1 MNRNKLVEKYSINKN
16 RYYNRDKIFKEKW
29 KGVIMINLEKAEKNF
44 KDYLKD
50 YDLNNGNIKLKIKH
64 TYEVMKKSEYISK
77 GLNLNKEDIDLS
89 KLIALLHDIGRF
101 EQVKQT
107 NDFIDS
113 TGFEHAN
120 YGVKVLFE
128 ENLIRKFIDNDKYDN
143 IIKKAIYNHNK
154 YKIEDNL
161 SEKEIL
167 HCKIIRDA
175 DKLDIF
181 YEAEEIFWKNEKEE
195 IESSKISEKVY
206 NEFMSKRIIEN
217 SLKQNNLD
225 KFIGI
230 ISFIYDI
237 NFKESLEIIKE
248 QNYIKKII
256 ERFDFK
262 NQQTKEQIK
271 EIEKISEEYLKNKI
285 KG

>member
-1 MNRNKLVEKYSINKN
+1 
-16 RYYNRDKIFKEKW
+16 
-29 KGVIMINLEKAEKNF
+29 MIDTEKAKKEFLEYTNNFDTTNPHIKGKIYHSIRVSEISRKIAEK
-44 KDYLKD
+44 LK
-50 YDLNNGNIKLKIKH
+50 LNEEEIKLA
-64 TYEVMKKSEYISK
+64 E
-77 GLNLNKEDIDLS
+77 
-89 KLIALLHDIGRF
+89 LIGILHDICRF
-101 EQVKQT
+101 EQYTKYKT
-107 NDFIDS
+107 FKDLKSIDH
-113 TGFEHAN
+113 GML
-120 YGVKVLFE
+120 GVKILK
-128 ENLIRKFIDNDKYDN
+128 ENNYIRKYIKDPKYDK
-143 IIKKAIYNHNK
+143 IIEKAINNHNK
-154 YKIEDNL
+154 FQIEKGL
-161 SEKEIL
+161 SEKEEL
-167 HCKIIRDA
+167 FTKIIRDA

>member
-1 MNRNKLVEKYSINKN
+1 
-16 RYYNRDKIFKEKW
+16 
-29 KGVIMINLEKAEKNF
+29 
-44 KDYLKD
+44 
-50 YDLNNGNIKLKIKH
+50 
-64 TYEVMKKSEYISK
+64 
-77 GLNLNKEDIDLS
+77 
-89 KLIALLHDIGRF
+89 
-101 EQVKQT
+101 
-107 NDFIDS
+107 
-113 TGFEHAN
+113 
-120 YGVKVLFE
+120 
-128 ENLIRKFIDNDKYDN
+128 
-143 IIKKAIYNHNK
+143 
-154 YKIEDNL
+154 
-161 SEKEIL
+161 
-167 HCKIIRDA
+167 
-175 DKLDIF
+175 
-181 YEAEEIFWKNEKEE
+181 
-195 IESSKISEKVY
+195 
-206 NEFMSKRIIEN
+206 MSKRIIEN

>member
-1 MNRNKLVEKYSINKN
+1 
-16 RYYNRDKIFKEKW
+16 
-29 KGVIMINLEKAEKNF
+29 MIDTEKAKKEFLEYTNNF
-44 KDYLKD
+44 DTTNPHIKGKIYHSIRVSEISLKIAKKLKLD
-50 YDLNNGNIKLKIKH
+50 EEEIKLA
-64 TYEVMKKSEYISK
+64 E
-77 GLNLNKEDIDLS
+77 
-89 KLIALLHDIGRF
+89 LIGILHDIGRF
-101 EQVKQT
+101 EQYTKYKT
-107 NDFIDS
+107 FKDLKSIDH
-113 TGFEHAN
+113 GML
-120 YGVKVLFE
+120 GVKILK
-128 ENLIRKFIDNDKYDN
+128 ENNYIRKYIKEHKYDQ
-143 IIKKAIYNHNK
+143 IIEKAINNHNK
-154 YKIEDNL
+154 FQVEKGL
-161 SEKEIL
+161 SEKEEL
-167 HCKIIRDA
+167 FTKIIRDA

-271 EIEKISEEYLKNKI
+271 EIEKISEEYLKNII

>member
-1 MNRNKLVEKYSINKN
+1 MLGVKILKENNYIRKYIKDHK
-16 RYYNRDKIFKEKW
+16 YDKI
-29 KGVIMINLEKAEKNF
+29 IEKAIN
-44 KDYLKD
+44 
-50 YDLNNGNIKLKIKH
+50 
-64 TYEVMKKSEYISK
+64 
-77 GLNLNKEDIDLS
+77 
-89 KLIALLHDIGRF
+89 
-101 EQVKQT
+101 
-107 NDFIDS
+107 
-113 TGFEHAN
+113 
-120 YGVKVLFE
+120 
-128 ENLIRKFIDNDKYDN
+128 
-143 IIKKAIYNHNK
+143 NHNK
-154 YKIEDNL
+154 FQIEKGL
-161 SEKEIL
+161 SEKEEL
-167 HCKIIRDA
+167 FTKIIRDA

-217 SLKQNNLD
+217 SLKQNDLD

-248 QNYIKKII
+248 QNYIKRII

-262 NQQTKEQIK
+262 NQQTKAQIK
-271 EIEKISEEYLKNKI
+271 EIEKISEEYLKNII

>member
-1 MNRNKLVEKYSINKN
+1 M
-16 RYYNRDKIFKEKW
+16 KID
-29 KGVIMINLEKAEKNF
+29 LEKAKKEF
-44 KDYLKD
+44 LKFTEN
-50 YDLNNGNIKLKIKH
+50 YDLRNKDILRKQKH
-64 TYEVMKKSEYISK
+64 SLRVMEISK
-77 GLNLNKEDIDLS
+77 QISNELKLNEEEIQIS
-89 KLIALLHDIGRF
+89 ALIGLLHDIARF
-101 EQVKQT
+101 EQRKLYET
-107 NDFIDS
+107 FHDTKSFDH
-113 TGFEHAN
+113 GD
-120 YGVKVLFE
+120 YGEKILE
-128 ENLIRKFIDNDKYDN
+128 KDIRKYIETNQYDK
-143 IIKKAIYNHNK
+143 IIKTAVRNHNK
-154 YKIEDNL
+154 FKIEDGL
-161 SEKEIL
+161 SEKENL
-167 HCKIIRDA
+167 FSKIIRDA

-181 YEAEEIFWKNEKEE
+181 YEAEEIFWENEKEE